1 MRALVVVLLI
11 VHGLIHLL
19 GVAKALRPASLT
31 QLTLPI
37 APGWG
42 VAWGIAAALLLAA
55 GVLRLVDSAV
65 WWAPGLAGVVL
76 SQIVVVAFW
85 ADAKAGTALN
95 VVLLVAVAV
104 GFGAWRFAGRAQDAR
119 AQLAATAP
127 TAARA
132 VVTADDLAALPA
144 PARRWLEAA
153 GVVGRPRAG
162 VVRLTQRG
170 EMQTAPDAAWLPFR
184 AEQTF
189 VAPTPGFVWVVEV
202 RGPAGLPLRGV
213 DRYLDGRG
221 GMRIE
226 VAGLVPIV
234 DAAGPT
240 IDQGTLVRFLAET
253 IWFPS
258 AALEPYLRWEAMDEH
273 AVRARIV
280 VGGVE
285 AEGVFHIDDAGDP
298 VRFEARRYR
307 DDVLEDW
314 IVENDPAG
322 FATLDGVRVPTRS
335 TITWRAADG
344 KTWTWLRLEVER
356 VERSSS
362 EPTEPVGVAAGPRAA
377 HRFGR

>member
-1 MRALVVVLLI
+1 MRVLVVVLLLA
-11 VHGLIHLL
+11 HGLIHLL

-42 VAWGIAAALLLAA
+42 AAWGAAAALLVAA
-55 GVLRLVDSAV
+55 GVLRLLDVAL
-65 WWAPGLAGVVL
+65 WWVPGLAGVVL
-76 SQIVVVAFW
+76 SQVVVVAFW

-95 VVLLVAVAV
+95 VVLLVAVAI
-104 GFGAWRFAGRAQDAR
+104 GFGAWRFAGRADAAR

-132 VVTADDLAALPA
+132 VVTADDLRALPA
-144 PARRWLEAA
+144 PAQRWLRAA
-153 GVVGRPRAG
+153 GVVDRPRAG
-162 VVRLTQRG
+162 VVHLTQRG

-189 VAPTPGFVWVVEV
+189 VAPTPGFVWVVDV
-202 RGPAGLPLRGV
+202 RGPAGLRLRGI
-213 DRYLDGRG
+213 DRYLGGRG

-258 AALEPYLRWEAMDEH
+258 AALEPYLRWEAIDDH
-273 AVRARIV
+273 AVRARMTF
-280 VGGVE
+280 GDVE
-285 AEGVFHIDDAGDP
+285 AEGVFHVDAAGDP

-307 DDVLEDW
+307 DDVLTDW
-314 IVENDPAG
+314 IVENDPTA

-335 TITWRAADG
+335 TITWRDADG
-344 KTWTWLRLEVER
+344 RPWTWLRLEVQRIER
-356 VERSSS
+356 APTHPPTMPRSDA
-362 EPTEPVGVAAGPRAA
+362 GGRLAARP
-377 HRFGR
+377 